1 MILEYEIYVFKFYLE
16 ILNFVKATMTRNKST
31 LEEDLDLLE
40 EGPDRPVMGFT
51 LRMAIMYRSEKK
63 KIIYSQIHLIQ
74 KVLSILRATLEL

>member
-1 MILEYEIYVFKFYLE
+1 MMQHKQQLSKKVLLTRPMILEYEIYVFKFYLE

-63 KIIYSQIHLIQ
+63 KII
-74 KVLSILRATLEL
+74 